1 MLASWTGWHIR
12 RNEVV
17 CQYEFHLSDPLIM
30 QIHLT
35 VEEDFMGMGPL
46 HKFLHVLAY
55 PCPIPAADS
64 TLDGIAFRTQ
74 DGIIDTGC
82 FPVLSTRAERNGSLV
97 INVPSQEKVTDCL
110 KVLSSGKNMF
120 LGLAIAGAVYDFPL
134 KNDGSFQECFVKCQL
149 DVLAAHH
156 RPTPKRSFFS
166 SLWK

>member
-1 MLASWTGWHIR
+1 
-12 RNEVV
+12 
-17 CQYEFHLSDPLIM
+17 M

-74 DGIIDTGC
+74 DGL
-82 FPVLSTRAERNGSLV
+82 VLSTRAERNGSLV

-110 KVLSSGKNMF
+110 KVLASGKNMF

-134 KNDGSFQECFVKCQL
+134 NNDGSFHECFVKCQR